1 MKKESELA
9 LDNAMCK
16 IMQDSLNSLPIGVTI
31 TDIEGKIIYTNKAEA
46 SMHGYTVEELI
57 GNDARI
63 MAPPHLWQR
72 LAFEKLYEMGD
83 WKRKTINIKKN
94 GELFPVRLTSI
105 AIKDVSGMPLGIITV
120 CEDITQQHKSEE
132 MLREVEERYS
142 SLFENAHDMI
152 QSVSA
157 DGHFIFVNPAWLKTM
172 GYTWDE
178 LKEITIF
185 DILHPSCKPHCVETF
200 KKVMSGES
208 INNVEAIFIAKD
220 GRQILVAGNLNARSI
235 GQKVIA
241 SQGIFRDVTKRKKTE
256 EALKTSE
263 QELIRKVKDLE
274 DFYAM
279 AVGRELRMKELK
291 EEIADLKKELEQ
303 YRKQ

>member
-1 MKKESELA
+1 MKEESELT
-9 LDNAMCK
+9 LDNAMYK

-31 TDIEGKIIYTNKAEA
+31 TDIEGKIIYTNNAEA

-63 MAPPHLWQR
+63 MAPPHLWKH
-72 LAFEKLYEMGD
+72 LEFEKLHKMGD

-94 GELFPVRLTSI
+94 GELFPVQLTSI
-105 AIKDVSGMPLGIITV
+105 AIKNVNGVPLGIITV
-120 CEDITQQHKSEE
+120 CEDITKQNKSEE
-132 MLREVEERYS
+132 MVRELEERYS

-157 DGHFIFVNPAWLKTM
+157 DGHFIFVNPAWLNTL

-178 LKEITIF
+178 LKKITIF
-185 DILHPSCKPHCVETF
+185 DILHPSCKPHCVEAF
-200 KKVMSGES
+200 RKVMSGES

-220 GRQILVAGNLNARSI
+220 GRQILVAGNLHARSI
-235 GQKVIA
+235 GQEVIA
-241 SQGIFRDVTKRKKTE
+241 SQGIFRDVTKRKKAE
-256 EALKTSE
+256 ESLKASE
-263 QELIRKVKDLE
+263 QELKKRVNDLE
-274 DFYAM
+274 DFYKM

-291 EEIADLKKELEQ
+291 EEIAELKKELEQ